1 MATAATAF
9 LAVKAVQLAVVYFTP
24 SQFDTSSQIIV
35 DTYTQARSQLLNE
48 WHLPNAAASI
58 LDKLIAWDAV
68 YFNHL
73 YVDDIDFEHEYV
85 FCPLWWRLIKW
96 IPLGQG
102 NYYKKAL
109 VSIIVSNLCHWA
121 SIVMAIELTKV
132 YFPASVLAKRPSLP
146 QTVGKLYAILPAG
159 IFLTVGYSENLANLL
174 SLTMLWLHQT
184 SIGPDYRTKAK
195 LAIISPLKYLLSGVV
210 LAVAVGVRANMIL
223 AGVFY
228 LFDLYQLGYL
238 SRQLKTIALIIVTG
252 AIPLLSMIGLN
263 AVAYAAFCPQRGA
276 WCQWPVPSLF
286 QYAQSHYW
294 NVGFLKYWTPNNI
307 PNFAFAAPTVA
318 IHALAIKEFV
328 SKLPV
333 MPRFV
338 SLIAFTAM
346 TVAGAVFFW
355 NTQIITRMVW
365 VTPLAVWYLALQLTS
380 PETTTPSRW
389 TRIYIGYAL
398 VWIPLQS
405 ALFAA
410 FLPPA

>member
-1 MATAATAF
+1 
-9 LAVKAVQLAVVYFTP
+9 
-24 SQFDTSSQIIV
+24 
-35 DTYTQARSQLLNE
+35 
-48 WHLPNAAASI
+48 
-58 LDKLIAWDAV
+58 
-68 YFNHL
+68 
-73 YVDDIDFEHEYV
+73 
-85 FCPLWWRLIKW
+85 
-96 IPLGQG
+96 
-102 NYYKKAL
+102 
-109 VSIIVSNLCHWA
+109 
-121 SIVMAIELTKV
+121 
-132 YFPASVLAKRPSLP
+132 
-146 QTVGKLYAILPAG
+146 
-159 IFLTVGYSENLANLL
+159 
-174 SLTMLWLHQT
+174 
-184 SIGPDYRTKAK
+184 
-195 LAIISPLKYLLSGVV
+195 
-210 LAVAVGVRANMIL
+210 MIL

-276 WCQWPVPSLF
+276 WCQWPVPLLF

-328 SKLPV
+328 SRLPV

-365 VTPLAVWYLALQLTS
+365 VTPLAVWYLALQLTN
-380 PETTTPSRW
+380 PDNTAPLRW

-398 VWIPLQS
+398 VWIPLQL

>member
-24 SQFDTSSQIIV
+24 TQFDTLSQIIV
-35 DTYTQARSQLLNE
+35 DTYTQARNQLLNE

-109 VSIIVSNLCHWA
+109 VLIIVLNLCHWA

-132 YFPASVLAKRPSLP
+132 YFPASVLAKRPLLP

-159 IFLTVGYSENLANLL
+159 IFLTVGYLENLANLL

-195 LAIISPLKYLLSGVV
+195 MAIISPL
-210 LAVAVGVRANMIL
+210 
-223 AGVFY
+223 
-228 LFDLYQLGYL
+228 
-238 SRQLKTIALIIVTG
+238 
-252 AIPLLSMIGLN
+252 
-263 AVAYAAFCPQRGA
+263 
-276 WCQWPVPSLF
+276 
-286 QYAQSHYW
+286 
-294 NVGFLKYWTPNNI
+294 
-307 PNFAFAAPTVA
+307 
-318 IHALAIKEFV
+318 
-328 SKLPV
+328 
-333 MPRFV
+333 
-338 SLIAFTAM
+338 
-346 TVAGAVFFW
+346 
-355 NTQIITRMVW
+355 
-365 VTPLAVWYLALQLTS
+365 
-380 PETTTPSRW
+380 
-389 TRIYIGYAL
+389 
-398 VWIPLQS
+398 
-405 ALFAA
+405 
-410 FLPPA
+410 

>member
-24 SQFDTSSQIIV
+24 SQFDTLSQIIV

-109 VSIIVSNLCHWA
+109 VLIIVLNLCHWA

-132 YFPASVLAKRPSLP
+132 YLSASVLAKRPLLP

-159 IFLTVGYSENLANLL
+159 IFLTVGYLENLANLL

-195 LAIISPLKYLLSGVV
+195 LAITSPLKYLLSGVV

-263 AVAYAAFCPQRGA
+263 AVAYTAFCPQRGA
-276 WCQWPVPSLF
+276 WCQWPVPLLF

-365 VTPLAVWYLALQLTS
+365 VTPLTVWYLALQLTS
-380 PETTTPSRW
+380 PETTTPLRW
-389 TRIYIGYAL
+389 TRIYISYAL
-398 VWIPLQS
+398 VWIPLQL